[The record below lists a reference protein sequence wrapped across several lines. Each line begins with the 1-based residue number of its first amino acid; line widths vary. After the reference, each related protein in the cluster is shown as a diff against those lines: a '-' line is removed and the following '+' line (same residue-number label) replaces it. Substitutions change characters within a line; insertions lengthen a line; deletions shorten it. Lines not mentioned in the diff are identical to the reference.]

1 MADYTTALAAVAV
14 VPLALSAAVLY
25 VLAQPTDLPVLK
37 RAQSDQ

>member
-14 VPLALSAAVLY
+14 VTLALSDAVLY